1 VDTAPLGDGFIGP
14 AVGTRVGMKFKLGF
28 VAGFAV
34 GYWVGSTPANE
45 RRTKVESL
53 WSGVRENPRVQRIAD
68 TVTTD
73 AHRVTDA
80 VEQRLVNT
88 ADGAA
93 RAIAGS
99 DSGNGGGTSSASA
112 SKRTSRSTGS

>member
-1 VDTAPLGDGFIGP
+1 MV
-14 AVGTRVGMKFKLGF
+14 MKFKLGF

-34 GYWVGSTPANE
+34 GYWVGSTPSDE
-45 RRTKVESL
+45 RRTKVEEL

-88 ADGAA
+88 ADGAT

-99 DSGNGGGTSSASA
+99 GDGGNGGGTSSSSGASTSA

>member
-1 VDTAPLGDGFIGP
+1 
-14 AVGTRVGMKFKLGF
+14 MKLKLGF

-34 GYWVGSTPANE
+34 GYWVGSTPSDE

-88 ADGAA
+88 ADGAT

-99 DSGNGGGTSSASA
+99 DDGGNGGATSSSSGSTSA
-112 SKRTSRSTGS
+112 SKRTSRPTSS